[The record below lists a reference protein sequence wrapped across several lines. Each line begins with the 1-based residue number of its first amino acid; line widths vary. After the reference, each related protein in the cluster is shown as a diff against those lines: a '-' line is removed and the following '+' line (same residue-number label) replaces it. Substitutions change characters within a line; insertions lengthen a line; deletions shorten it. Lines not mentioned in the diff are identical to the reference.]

1 MAEQRPQPTAGD
13 SSLHKSSASH
23 KPSPRTSSNKP
34 RIQGLGK
41 LRIKPAS
48 SGSASASREAKPR
61 NVSANRSPN
70 RSPSR
75 GDDRRSEQGDRRDRG
90 FQGRQKPAGTKGQ
103 RDAEDSSSRTAYE
116 HKQRSLRRRY
126 SDPHA
131 SEQPSPQGRSMASRS
146 GGSRPDRPAG
156 GAYQTESR
164 SYDRRRASRG
174 TGTYGDARQQA
185 GDDADRADLLYGR
198 HSVLSALEA
207 QQSFNRLWVTSRL
220 RYDPRFH
227 ALINQAKADGTVIQ
241 EVEPQRLDYL
251 TGGANHQG
259 IVAQVSLH
267 EYLDLEELIFQAK
280 AASNQP
286 VLLVADSI
294 TDPHNLG
301 AIIRTAEA
309 MGAQGIVIPQRR
321 AVGVTSTVM
330 KVAAGALASFPVARV
345 VNLAQALETLKHHE
359 FWIYGAAANQGQ
371 ALHTAAFT
379 GAIALVIGS
388 EGDGLSLRAQ
398 KSCDFLV
405 SVPLA
410 GNTTS
415 LNASVAT
422 GMVLYELYR
431 QRWLN
436 RLHLES

>member
-1 MAEQRPQPTAGD
+1 
-13 SSLHKSSASH
+13 
-23 KPSPRTSSNKP
+23 
-34 RIQGLGK
+34 
-41 LRIKPAS
+41 
-48 SGSASASREAKPR
+48 
-61 NVSANRSPN
+61 
-70 RSPSR
+70 
-75 GDDRRSEQGDRRDRG
+75 
-90 FQGRQKPAGTKGQ
+90 
-103 RDAEDSSSRTAYE
+103 
-116 HKQRSLRRRY
+116 
-126 SDPHA
+126 
-131 SEQPSPQGRSMASRS
+131 
-146 GGSRPDRPAG
+146 
-156 GAYQTESR
+156 
-164 SYDRRRASRG
+164 
-174 TGTYGDARQQA
+174 
-185 GDDADRADLLYGR
+185 
-198 HSVLSALEA
+198 LEA

-267 EYLDLEELIFQAK
+267 EYLDLEELILQAK
-280 AASNQP
+280 AASHQP

-345 VNLAQALETLKHHE
+345 VNLAQALETLKRHG

-410 GNTTS
+410 GNTAS